1 MANELREYE
10 TRMQKTLDALTAELA
25 NVRAGRANPAVL
37 KKVAVDYYG
46 CPTPIDQMA
55 QISVPDA
62 RTLVIQPWDA
72 STLKNIERAILASDL
87 GLQPQNDGKLLR
99 ILFPQP
105 TEERRRELTKQ
116 VAKLAEDAKVAVRNV
131 RRDANEKNKKMKK
144 DGEIT
149 EDELKRLD
157 KDVQDLTD
165 RFIKKIDEIASA
177 KEKEIM
183 EI

>member
-10 TRMQKTLDALTAELA
+10 ERMKKTVDALTGELA

-46 CPTPIDQMA
+46 SPTPIDQMA

-62 RTLVIQPWDA
+62 RTLLIQPWDVT
-72 STLKNIERAILASDL
+72 TLKNIERAILASDL

-116 VAKLAEDAKVAVRNV
+116 VAKLAEDAKIAIRNV

-165 RFIKKIDEIASA
+165 RFIKKIDEIAGA